1 MPVYVTAISFSS
13 LCQRAYAF
21 FGEFLKFSAPTS
33 LFFSCFF
40 IPAILSSVTHAYAV
54 KQSVSVFSTYPSEA
68 LLESCY
74 SQQKLPHSPP
84 IDRDNTNLCFEDAIS
99 PDSFINV
106 LSESGE
112 FDNLLPY
119 GEGSDYELLIANV
132 GAAPHEHQ
140 QYATQFAEF
149 TLQWRGIEI
158 DSSLFDSSVD
168 TRDGDNKENAD
179 IGKETKRLI
188 SRWLQHVR
196 QTGLFTSKYLF
207 DALEASNYDA
217 ALQVP
222 DTVGEFT
229 KLDTQ
234 LFPDPFSGV
243 ITRYTHPNYED
254 ALVDVTVFPFIGQLS
269 ITENELLPKQ
279 LESDL
284 QRARATA
291 ERQKL
296 TLSQISPASPY
307 AVNGELVGWKLGLSA
322 ASDNLPTIYATT
334 YVFRQQ
340 DKIVKVSTTFPPDF
354 SDNIVNQLI
363 VKIQVPQ
370 ESVMMKKVRAMLLD
384 TQR

>member
-1 MPVYVTAISFSS
+1 MPVYVAAISFSS
-13 LCQRAYAF
+13 LCQRAHAF
-21 FGEFLKFSAPTS
+21 FGEFFKLSAPTS

-40 IPAILSSVTHAYAV
+40 IPTMLSSVAHAYAV
-54 KQSVSVFSTYPSEA
+54 NQRVSVFSTYPSEA
-68 LLESCY
+68 LLQSCY
-74 SQQKLPHSPP
+74 SQQKPTHSPP
-84 IDRDNTNLCFEDAIS
+84 IDTDSSNLCFEDAIS

-112 FDNLLPY
+112 FNNLLPY

-158 DSSLFDSSVD
+158 DSSLFDSGVE
-168 TRDGDNKENAD
+168 TRDGDNKENTD

-196 QTGLFTSKYLF
+196 QTGLFTSKFLF
-207 DALEASNYDA
+207 DALEASNYDV

-222 DTVGEFT
+222 DTVGEFK

-234 LFPDPFSGV
+234 LFPDPFSGA
-243 ITRYTHPNYED
+243 ITRYTHPDYED
-254 ALVDVTVFPFIGQLS
+254 ALVDVTVYPFIGQLS
-269 ITENELLPKQ
+269 TTENELLPKQ

-307 AVNGELVGWKLGLSA
+307 AVNSQLVGWKLGLSA

-354 SDNIVNQLI
+354 SDNIVNKLI
-363 VKIQVPQ
+363 VEIQVPQ
-370 ESVMMKKVRAMLLD
+370 ESVMMKKVRDMLLD